1 MCFRFHGNIPG
12 VSSAFDVSIIL
23 IVQWCTVDLKR
34 PPMLTSKDAPLM
46 IVDASFCKSLLFAN
60 NLHWCTGKQWNKDS
74 HCFHHFKKQK
84 TNKIC
89 NPTIIL
95 NETKVS
101 RRFDFGW
108 VIRAFKSLF
117 VLNFACLLVWCRKE
131 LWPLHTF
138 MWFKFLSK
146 FIAPSFFVRVLCK
159 VQPGKK
165 WELCDPCTD
174 LLQLYFCGFL
184 LHWFATTIFLWISTH
199 RFLHWFVVCTP
210 DLHSPSPSYSCLFPG
225 RFLFWHCFCCL
236 LNLHACKMISQRSCL
251 LLFSLYLIFSFP
263 LYHKQF
269 CNNFASSSSSEK
281 INNNSSNN
289 TNKAEVAT
297 TTTRIKLAENVSEV
311 VQRLLAVCGC
321 SGRLLPRR
329 STRSSPPFVQ
339 QCKYKYKYKHKRK
352 YKYKC
357 KYKRKLRI

>member
-12 VSSAFDVSIIL
+12 VSSAFDVVRL
-23 IVQWCTVDLKR
+23 VQWCRVDLKR

-46 IVDASFCKSLLFAN
+46 IVDASFCKSRLFAN

-108 VIRAFKSLF
+108 VIRAFKSLV
-117 VLNFACLLVWCRKE
+117 VLSFACLLVWCRKE

-146 FIAPSFFVRVLCK
+146 FIAPSFLWGFLCK

-165 WELCDPCTD
+165 WELCDPCID
-174 LLQLYFCGFL
+174 LLQLYFCADLLQLYHCGFL
-184 LHWFATTIFLWISTH
+184 HIDFSTH
-199 RFLHWFVVCTP
+199 LHPWPTLP
-210 DLHSPSPSYSCLFPG
+210 LT
-225 RFLFWHCFCCL
+225 
-236 LNLHACKMISQRSCL
+236 
-251 LLFSLYLIFSFP
+251 LI
-263 LYHKQF
+263 
-269 CNNFASSSSSEK
+269 
-281 INNNSSNN
+281 
-289 TNKAEVAT
+289 
-297 TTTRIKLAENVSEV
+297 
-311 VQRLLAVCGC
+311 
-321 SGRLLPRR
+321 LLPFPR
-329 STRSSPPFVQ
+329 SFSNLTLFLLSF
-339 QCKYKYKYKHKRK
+339 KYAH
-352 YKYKC
+352 
-357 KYKRKLRI
+357 L